1 MLIEG
6 LSMKCSD
13 VGGFNGT
20 VVFAYPLA
28 GYAADTSECLACL
41 DVAVGKTKA
50 YPGATEDF

>member
-1 MLIEG
+1 
-6 LSMKCSD
+6 MKCSD

-20 VVFAYPLA
+20 VVFAYPSA